1 MLNQRLAAVRAVK
14 FDFLAAET
22 AQDQAAIL
30 AVRALA
36 TMLEARRD
44 ANVPLGT
51 GLEQIALATRAA
63 ALSVEARQALV
74 EAHPGLARIPGEI
87 GLGAWAYGD
96 DGNCPPV
103 DPAVSA
109 TEGLKVVA

>member
-1 MLNQRLAAVRAVK
+1 MLNQRLTAVRAVK
-14 FDFLAAET
+14 SDFLAAET
-22 AQDQAAIL
+22 AQDNAAIL
-30 AVRALA
+30 TVRALA

-44 ANVPLGT
+44 ANLPLGT

-63 ALSVEARQALV
+63 SLSVEARRALV

-87 GLGAWAYGD
+87 GLGAWSYGD

-103 DPAVSA
+103 DPAVGASG
-109 TEGLKVVA
+109 GLKVVA